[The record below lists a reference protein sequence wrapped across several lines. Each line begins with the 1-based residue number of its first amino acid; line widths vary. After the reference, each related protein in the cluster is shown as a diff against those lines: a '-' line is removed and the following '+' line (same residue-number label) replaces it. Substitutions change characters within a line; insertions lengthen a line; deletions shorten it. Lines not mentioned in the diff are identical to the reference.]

1 MARSNFRSQGT
12 ANNNAI
18 EIFGDRKEPEELLW
32 TAVLAKAVDD
42 AIYTSDYDEALSAI
56 NWIEG
61 GGRDFRFVCHLAGR
75 DSSYVVK
82 KLLTQILSR
91 KKKIEEWK
99 ESIKK
104 NIENGMAKKN
114 AILATKNKVG
124 GAIGRKHKG
133 GYHSAKRWGR
143 KWHTG
148 TQASDQTLQ

>member
-1 MARSNFRSQGT
+1 MGRSRSQGP
-12 ANNNAI
+12 ANSNAI
-18 EIFGDRKEPEELLW
+18 QLFGDRKDPEELLW

-124 GAIGRKHKG
+124 GAIGIKHKG

-143 KWHTG
+143 KWHKG
-148 TQASDQTLQ
+148 PDANNQTLQ

>member
-1 MARSNFRSQGT
+1 MGSSRSQGP
-12 ANNNAI
+12 ANSNAI
-18 EIFGDRKEPEELLW
+18 QLFGDRKDPEELLW

-143 KWHTG
+143 KWHKG
-148 TQASDQTLQ
+148 PDANNQTLQ

>member
-1 MARSNFRSQGT
+1 MGRSRSQGP
-12 ANNNAI
+12 ANSNAI
-18 EIFGDRKEPEELLW
+18 QLFGDRKDPEELLW

-61 GGRDFRFVCHLAGR
+61 GGRDFRFVCNLAGR
-75 DSSYVVK
+75 DSNYVIK

-143 KWHTG
+143 KWHKG
-148 TQASDQTLQ
+148 PDANNQTLQ

>member
-1 MARSNFRSQGT
+1 MGRSRSQGP
-12 ANNNAI
+12 ANSNAI
-18 EIFGDRKEPEELLW
+18 QLFGDRKDPEELLW

-82 KLLTQILSR
+82 NLLTQILSR

-143 KWHTG
+143 KWHKG
-148 TQASDQTLQ
+148 PDANNQTLQ

>member
-1 MARSNFRSQGT
+1 MGRSRSRGP
-12 ANNNAI
+12 ANSNAI
-18 EIFGDRKEPEELLW
+18 QLFGDMKDPEELLW
-32 TAVLAKAVDD
+32 TAVLAMAVDD
-42 AIYTSDYDEALSAI
+42 AIYKSDYDAALSAI

>member
-1 MARSNFRSQGT
+1 MGRSRSQGP
-12 ANNNAI
+12 ANSNAI
-18 EIFGDRKEPEELLW
+18 QLFGDRKDPEELLW

-143 KWHTG
+143 KWHKG
-148 TQASDQTLQ
+148 PDANNQTLQ

>member
-1 MARSNFRSQGT
+1 MGRSRSQGP
-12 ANNNAI
+12 ANSNAI
-18 EIFGDRKEPEELLW
+18 QLFGDRKDPEELLW

-143 KWHTG
+143 KWYTG
-148 TQASDQTLQ
+148 SDANNQTLQ

>member
-1 MARSNFRSQGT
+1 MGRSRSQGPANST
-12 ANNNAI
+12 AI
-18 EIFGDRKEPEELLW
+18 QLFGDRKDPEELLW

-143 KWHTG
+143 KWHKG
-148 TQASDQTLQ
+148 PDANNQTLQ

>member
-1 MARSNFRSQGT
+1 MGRSRSQGP
-12 ANNNAI
+12 ANSNAI
-18 EIFGDRKEPEELLW
+18 QLFGDRKDPEELLW

-133 GYHSAKRWGR
+133 GYHSAKRWVR
-143 KWHTG
+143 KWHKG
-148 TQASDQTLQ
+148 PDANNQTLQ

>member
-1 MARSNFRSQGT
+1 MGRSRSQGP
-12 ANNNAI
+12 ANSNAI
-18 EIFGDRKEPEELLW
+18 QLFGDRKDPEELLW

-143 KWHTG
+143 KWHKG
-148 TQASDQTLQ
+148 PAANNQTLQ